1 MEQITTQTDWLT
13 VRVDNIPAQNC
24 PSLVYLSQLA
34 SGSRDTMARSLNVMA
49 GVFSQGNCDHL
60 TLPWWL
66 LRYQHTSAM
75 RSHLIEK
82 YAPATA
88 NKMMSA
94 LRGVLTEC
102 QNLGLM
108 SFEDG
113 TRASKLKSVK
123 SYRLPPGRALTR
135 SEIAALMRVCC
146 DDLSPMG
153 YRDAALFA
161 ILMCGLRRA
170 EVAAVEVKDFEPET
184 GAIAVRAGKGQKD
197 RITYLCPGGDE
208 AVADWLKVR
217 GDASGYLINPIN
229 KSKVINRDRGFTVQS
244 VFDVIATRAEEAG
257 VRHTSPHDFRR
268 TFISNLLDSD
278 VDTFS
283 VQQLVGH
290 ASPATT
296 AKYDRRGEETKR
308 KAISSQ
314 HLPYHRN

>member
-1 MEQITTQTDWLT
+1 
-13 VRVDNIPAQNC
+13 
-24 PSLVYLSQLA
+24 
-34 SGSRDTMARSLNVMA
+34 
-49 GVFSQGNCDHL
+49 
-60 TLPWWL
+60 
-66 LRYQHTSAM
+66 
-75 RSHLIEK
+75 
-82 YAPATA
+82 
-88 NKMMSA
+88 
-94 LRGVLTEC
+94 
-102 QNLGLM
+102 
-108 SFEDG
+108 
-113 TRASKLKSVK
+113 
-123 SYRLPPGRALTR
+123 
-135 SEIAALMRVCC
+135 
-146 DDLSPMG
+146 MG